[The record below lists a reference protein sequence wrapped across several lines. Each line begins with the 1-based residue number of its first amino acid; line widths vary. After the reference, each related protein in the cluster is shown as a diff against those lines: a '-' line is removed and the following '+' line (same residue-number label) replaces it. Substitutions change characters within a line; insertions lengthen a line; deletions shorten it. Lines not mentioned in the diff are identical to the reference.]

1 MEIKIEQKETESK
14 EDEAVSVTNEKIVL
28 KGISKSL

>member
-14 EDEAVSVTNEKIVL
+14 EDETVSVTNEKIVL

>member
-1 MEIKIEQKETESK
+1 MEIKIEQKEPESK
-14 EDEAVSVTNEKIVL
+14 EDETVSVTNEKIVL

>member
-14 EDEAVSVTNEKIVL
+14 KDKTVSVTNEKIVL